1 MGWFEYEKA
10 TIKEQTVKNLILNIN
25 GNLGYTVMAN
35 AFDDRP
41 IDIVYANNVRKDQ
54 ILKLIIETKVL
65 IPACS
70 IMMDIDYCQWSG
82 LLGDMTA
89 TFAEWLRWHLGGEVS
104 EKIILFEV
112 FENLLMNQL
121 LVIKEIGK
129 DNKKLLHIFIVCWI
143 NYIYPLYFL

>member
-65 IPACS
+65 MPY
-70 IMMDIDYCQWSG
+70 MFNYDGYW
-82 LLGDMTA
+82 LLPMKW
-89 TFAEWLRWHLGGEVS
+89 TFRWY
-104 EKIILFEV
+104 
-112 FENLLMNQL
+112 
-121 LVIKEIGK
+121 
-129 DNKKLLHIFIVCWI
+129 DC
-143 NYIYPLYFL
+143 YFRWMA